1 MRNALSLICT
11 TCSRRQQTSRRRHDE
26 RTARFAP
33 ALAGPYLSGN
43 PETAAPGWLL
53 DGQRAPFSS
62 CWIACP
68 DSGLACLPSREDDVL
83 ALHGSTLC
91 RANLARG
98 LRVHLA

>member
-1 MRNALSLICT
+1 MMSAQRD
-11 TCSRRQQTSRRRHDE
+11 SRLRL
-26 RTARFAP
+26 P
-33 ALAGPYLSGN
+33 ALTYPAIST
-43 PETAAPGWLL
+43 ETAAPGWLL

-98 LRVHLA
+98 LRVHLAGHVTRDG